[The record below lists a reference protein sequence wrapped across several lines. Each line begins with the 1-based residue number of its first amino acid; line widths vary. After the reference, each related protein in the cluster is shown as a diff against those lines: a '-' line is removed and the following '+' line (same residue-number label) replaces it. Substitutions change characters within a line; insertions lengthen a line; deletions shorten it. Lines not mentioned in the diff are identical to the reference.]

1 MTMQFV
7 NTEKYFSDK
16 MMVRAYAQLKNGKY
30 VYSDV
35 KTYTIYSIADTLYQG
50 RKMNTFS
57 GHSYLYDKILKVV
70 NSNYKEVDYNWN
82 DIVVKPWK

>member
-1 MTMQFV
+1 MYLQQS
-7 NTEKYFSDK
+7 K
-16 MMVRAYAQLKNGKY
+16 
-30 VYSDV
+30 
-35 KTYTIYSIADTLYQG
+35 LYQG

-82 DIVVKPWK
+82 DIVVKPWKQKFE